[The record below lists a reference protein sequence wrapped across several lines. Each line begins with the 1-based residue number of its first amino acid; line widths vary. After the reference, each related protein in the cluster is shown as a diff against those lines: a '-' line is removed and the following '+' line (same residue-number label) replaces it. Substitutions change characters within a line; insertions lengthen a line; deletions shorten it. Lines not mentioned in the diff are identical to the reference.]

1 MATQKKDFKKLFERK
16 SKNFYAIL
24 FFTFV
29 TLFSIIYF
37 VSTGPKFYYG
47 DGENGIN
54 SSEFLVDNGIDDV
67 DSNDDYFRENGIRFV
82 FLVIGI
88 FSLFALAILHHQRL
102 DIISRLEV
110 GARNVKII
118 GSPKTSLNNFFEILD
133 LYMSKHKINK
143 KIFVLSAKKI
153 NDENSFKGIIAE
165 KDNIYPDTKYSFEW
179 DQVNNIIS
187 TYLEE
192 LRIEI
197 DKFTEIASYEGKDS
211 LVEAIRAL
219 KKLSNNVEDND

>member
-1 MATQKKDFKKLFERK
+1 MVHMVRQKKDFKELFGKK
-16 SKNFYAIL
+16 SRNFYAIL

-37 VSTGPKFYYG
+37 VSTGPRFHQVE
-47 DGENGIN
+47 DENIIN
-54 SSEFLVDNGIDDV
+54 STEISDSEAYLG
-67 DSNDDYFRENGIRFV
+67 DDYLRENSIRFV
-82 FLVIGI
+82 FLGI
-88 FSLFALAILHHQRL
+88 AMFSIFALGILHHQRL

-143 KIFVLSAKKI
+143 KIFVVSAKRI
-153 NDENSFKGIIAE
+153 NDENSFKGIVAE
-165 KDNIYPDTKYSFEW
+165 KDKIYLDKNYSFEW
-179 DQVNNIIS
+179 NQVNDIIS

-197 DKFTEIASYEGKDS
+197 DKFIEIASYEGKDS

-219 KKLSNNVEDND
+219 KKLYDAGNDSD